1 MKKLLLG
8 LLLCSVGFGAVADWK
23 YSEKVDEM
31 RGTTQYFASLAPEKD
46 NEGVAITLIAE
57 GYNNKEAYNFH
68 FSLNGNGAEFDCKV
82 GDICSGLMK
91 ADSGEIKELLFE
103 LDKTNQL
110 LGFVIGMRNFATE
123 LSGAK
128 ILYIELPILG
138 KGMMQF
144 KYEPNKLKWSM

>member
-8 LLLCSVGFGAVADWK
+8 LLLCSAGFGAFADWQ
-23 YSEKVDEM
+23 YTEKVDEM
-31 RGTTQYFASLAPEKD
+31 RGVTQYFASLAPEKEND
-46 NEGVAITLIAE
+46 GVAMVLIVE
-57 GYNNKEAYNFH
+57 GHNNKEAYNFH
-68 FSLNGNGAEFDCKV
+68 FSLNGAEFDCKV
-82 GDICSGLMK
+82 GEICSGFMK
-91 ADSGEIKELLFE
+91 ADTGEIKELLFE
-103 LDKTNQL
+103 LDKKNQL

-128 ILYIELPILG
+128 ILYVELPILD

>member
-8 LLLCSVGFGAVADWK
+8 FLLCSVGFGATADWK

-31 RGTTQYFASLAPEKD
+31 RGTTQYLASLVPEKED
-46 NEGVAITLIAE
+46 EGVAMTLIAE
-57 GYNNKEAYNFH
+57 GYKNKEAYNFH
-68 FSLNGNGAEFDCKV
+68 FSLNGAEFDCKV
-82 GDICSGLMK
+82 GEICSGFMK
-91 ADSGEIKELLFE
+91 ADNGQIKELLFE
-103 LDKTNQL
+103 IDKKNQL
-110 LGFVIGMRNFATE
+110 LGFVIGMGSFAKE

-128 ILYIELPILG
+128 TLYVELPILD